1 MPDFTRAVF
10 RPTLAR
16 PNVAKRPTDTTSF
29 ADLVRM
35 MAEGVA
41 DAQLALDRTSAEMA
55 KELAETH
62 VEIVPEL
69 TEVIDKDGNVTYKQ
83 GEPQKISLLELGLE
97 PTFYQFSS
105 ATVEATMDLHIVESE
120 DTEIKGKRRVALFA
134 GTQDIKTDRAFNRD
148 MRSTS
153 KLTATMVPVPRPVRI
168 GPVRSTETEEGS

>member
-1 MPDFTRAVF
+1 MPELTRAVF
-10 RPTLAR
+10 RPALAKA
-16 PNVAKRPTDTTSF
+16 NVPQRPTDIVSF

-41 DAQLALDRTSAEMA
+41 DAQLALDRTSAEMT
-55 KELAETH
+55 KELAETT
-62 VEIVPEL
+62 VEIVPQV
-69 TEVIDKDGNVTYKQ
+69 TEVIDRDGNVTYKQ
-83 GEPQKISLLELGLE
+83 GKAREVSLLELGVE

-105 ATVEATMDLHIVESE
+105 ATVEATMDLHIVESVDSTTKE
-120 DTEIKGKRRVALFA
+120 KRRVGLFA

-168 GPVRSTETEEGS
+168 GPLRTTENEGG